1 MRSQSLVENGQFES
15 LAIHAISNSQESSS
29 LFNSSENENDG
40 KEHNNYGSLNRSFSN
55 ERFEIVVDIKEI
67 QLADQEKSINK
78 KKQARIDA
86 IRSAMEHDG
95 DSTWSL

>member
-1 MRSQSLVENGQFES
+1 MRSQSLVENGKFES
-15 LAIHAISNSQESSS
+15 LAIHAKSNSQESSS

-55 ERFEIVVDIKEI
+55 SRFEIVVEINDI